1 MTTTENIIDEYTKIY
16 AAVSWKSESEQP
28 EFGDPNYRA
37 FVQVMTYRR
46 EIAKR
51 YLDEPNEDNRKHIR
65 EILEH
70 CNDNIKKILGL

>member
-1 MTTTENIIDEYTKIY
+1 MATENTIDEYTKILT
-16 AAVSWKSESEQP
+16 AVSWESESEQT
-28 EFGDPNYRA
+28 EFGDLNYRA
-37 FVQVMTYRR
+37 FVKVMTYRR

-51 YLDEPNEDNRKHIR
+51 YFDEPNEENRKHIR